1 MNTTQIIE
9 TTIAGAAVIGLVV
22 VLPFTG
28 VMVAGLLIAGA
39 LATMAALEA
48 KSRSY

>member
-1 MNTTQIIE
+1 MNTKQIIE
-9 TTIAGAAVIGLVV
+9 TTIAGSAVIGLVV
-22 VLPFTG
+22 VLPLTG
-28 VMVAGLLIAGA
+28 AMAAGLLITGA